1 MALIDDVKMALRVST
16 TAYDT
21 ELNGLI
27 ESAKKDLEIAGVVI
41 PEPIPQVVTTAIK
54 TYCKLNF
61 GTPNPANFDYLK
73 KSYDEQK
80 AQLGMS
86 SDFTDY
92 SMVPGHE

>member
-1 MALIDDVKMALRVST
+1 MTTLDEVKIALRVT
-16 TAYDT
+16 TNAYDT
-21 ELNGLI
+21 ELDGLI
-27 ESAKKDLEIAGVVI
+27 ESAKKDLEFAGVVI
-41 PEPIPQVVTTAIK
+41 PEPMPQVVTTAIK

>member
-1 MALIDDVKMALRVST
+1 MALRVTT

-41 PEPIPQVVTTAIK
+41 SEPIPQVVTTAIK